1 MSESALRN
9 PNYVIYLAGNSVS
22 LCGLWLYRVALG
34 WFAWELSQSELW
46 VGIVAFTQFAPAVV
60 FGPIFGVLADRFDRR
75 ATSILINSLSV
86 LNMLLLGM
94 LTSLG
99 FIDIRVLVLLSL
111 MQGVLDGA
119 HAPVR
124 MSIVPNLVE
133 RDQLRNA
140 IALTS
145 VSFNLSRFVGPA
157 IAGLVI
163 AVWGVGTAFVING
176 VSYLTL
182 IWAMCVVDL
191 NPSSKPREERKHP
204 WHELVDGARYAFTH
218 RTIRGLLLLAA
229 LGSVF
234 GRGALEMLPAFA
246 DAVYR
251 GGASALAILTSA
263 IGGGAVL
270 AGLTL
275 SRGARWLT
283 SRVINVAV
291 GVSGLLVIALGALD
305 RFPLAVVVVSLLG
318 ISLSLSGVG
327 SQILIQTLVEDEL
340 RGRVSSFWGMI
351 AFGGTSLGSLLVGA
365 AAHAWGLQNAVIGT
379 GILCVAL
386 ALARRSGGHG

>member
-1 MSESALRN
+1 MISSAFRSRN
-9 PNYVIYLAGNSVS
+9 FLIYLSGNTVS
-22 LCGLWLYRVALG
+22 LHGLWMYRVALA
-34 WFAWELSQSELW
+34 WFAWQLSGSELW
-46 VGIVAFTQFAPAVV
+46 VGIVAFTQFAPAVL

-86 LNMLLLGM
+86 VNMLLLGL

-111 MQGVLDGA
+111 MQGILDGA

-133 RDQLRNA
+133 RGQLQSA

-145 VSFNLSRFVGPA
+145 VSFNLSRFIGPA

-163 AVWGVGTAFVING
+163 AIWGVGTAFVING
-176 VSYLTL
+176 VSYLTV
-182 IWAMCVVDL
+182 IWAMLVVRL
-191 NPSSKPREERKHP
+191 NPSSKPPVARKHP
-204 WHELVDGARYAFTH
+204 WTELVDGARYAFNH
-218 RTIRGLLLLAA
+218 KGLRSPPIVAA

-234 GRGALEMLPAFA
+234 GRGALEMLPVFA

-251 GGASALAILTSA
+251 GGAAALAMLTSA

-270 AGLTL
+270 TGLIL
-275 SRGARWLT
+275 SRGTQWLT
-283 SRVINVAV
+283 TGVLYIAIS
-291 GVSGLLVIALGALD
+291 VSGLLVVGLGAIDTFQIAL
-305 RFPLAVVVVSLLG
+305 VVVACLG

-327 SQILIQTLVEDEL
+327 SQILIQTLVDDEL

-351 AFGGTSLGSLLVGA
+351 AFGGTALGSLTVGA
-365 AAHAWGLQNAVIGT
+365 AANTWGLQSAVIGT
-379 GILCVAL
+379 GILCLAIAIVAS
-386 ALARRSGGHG
+386 RSRIK